1 MNKHWK
7 QIALIATTT
16 ALSAV
21 MVFATASFAQGNG
34 PARSGAAATGAGPA
48 RSGEATVGNA
58 QANRNG
64 SGSGGTG
71 EGYGLAVRGAWGG
84 PDSSLVATAAVVI
97 GVEQADLVAEL
108 ADGPQ
113 SIAAVAAAHNVTV
126 QAIVDASLA
135 PRSQMIVQAVA
146 DGRLTQ
152 AQADA
157 MLATMQASVT
167 AQINEPWAAQGNG
180 NGGCTGD
187 CTGTPG
193 QGMGSS
199 WADADGDG
207 ECDNFTGTAQRGQG
221 QHSSMGGGRM
231 GGRGN
236 H

>member
-7 QIALIATTT
+7 QTAMVAAIL

-34 PARSGAAATGAGPA
+34 PANQAAGAGPA
-48 RSGEATVGNA
+48 NQAATGNA

-64 SGSGGTG
+64 LGSGGAG

-84 PDSSLVATAAVVI
+84 PNSSLVATAATVI
-97 GVEQADLVAEL
+97 GIEQADLVAEL

-135 PRSQMIVQAVA
+135 PRSQMIAQAVA

-180 NGGCTGD
+180 NGSGACSGA
-187 CTGTPG
+187 CSGTPG
-193 QGMGSS
+193 QGMGAS

-207 ECDNFTGTAQRGQG
+207 VCDNFTGTAQGGRGHG
-221 QHSSMGGGRM
+221 RSGGRM